1 MRIIDVEKYNF
12 SKEKLLQYGFREE
25 AEKLRYRKEILD
37 SSFLIEI
44 EFVNSQLFI
53 EVYDLEFD
61 EIYSLYSVDSAV
73 GETVQNIREHVE
85 KLLSSILGLADES
98 GKISSE
104 IIDYCNNKY
113 GENHANPFKKH
124 PDILAFINEK
134 NKLNDTSDYIG
145 KEISEED
152 LKKINI
158 ENNGMIKVLDKEELN
173 NLQIDTKNEKQ
184 TFAID
189 YKTEEVYYLEGYEN
203 DDDILYSLTDINKLA
218 VE

>member
-1 MRIIDVEKYNF
+1 MAQDDTLYKELEKVAK
-12 SKEKLLQYGFREE
+12 KEGL
-25 AEKLRYRKEILD
+25 EI
-37 SSFLIEI
+37 F
-44 EFVNSQLFI
+44 
-53 EVYDLEFD
+53 
-61 EIYSLYSVDSAV
+61 
-73 GETVQNIREHVE
+73 
-85 KLLSSILGLADES
+85 
-98 GKISSE
+98 KISSITKQGLKELLVRVEELLKE
-104 IIDYCNNKY
+104 IPK
-113 GENHANPFKKH
+113 ENLIELNQRKVYK
-124 PDILAFINEK
+124 LNEDK
-134 NKLNDTSDYIG
+134 NELNDTSDYIG

>member
-1 MRIIDVEKYNF
+1 MKKKGFLNLKLIVIILTIIVLTVTAGFYIKNNF
-12 SKEKLLQYGFREE
+12 YDQRLKNLSTTMLQIQ
-25 AEKLRYRKEILD
+25 AKVK
-37 SSFLIEI
+37 
-44 EFVNSQLFI
+44 V
-53 EVYDLEFD
+53 
-61 EIYSLYSVDSAV
+61 
-73 GETVQNIREHVE
+73 
-85 KLLSSILGLADES
+85 
-98 GKISSE
+98 
-104 IIDYCNNKY
+104 
-113 GENHANPFKKH
+113 
-124 PDILAFINEK
+124 INEK
-134 NKLNDTSDYIG
+134 NKSNDTSDYIG

>member
-1 MRIIDVEKYNF
+1 MKKKGFLNLKLIVIILTIIVLTVTAGFYIKNNF
-12 SKEKLLQYGFREE
+12 YDQRLKNLSTTMLQIQ
-25 AEKLRYRKEILD
+25 AKVK
-37 SSFLIEI
+37 
-44 EFVNSQLFI
+44 V
-53 EVYDLEFD
+53 
-61 EIYSLYSVDSAV
+61 
-73 GETVQNIREHVE
+73 
-85 KLLSSILGLADES
+85 
-98 GKISSE
+98 
-104 IIDYCNNKY
+104 
-113 GENHANPFKKH
+113 
-124 PDILAFINEK
+124 INEK
-134 NKLNDTSDYIG
+134 NKSNDTSDYIG

-158 ENNGMIKVLDKEELN
+158 ENNGMIKVVDKEELN

>member
-1 MRIIDVEKYNF
+1 MKKKGFLNLKLIVIILTIIVLTVTAGFYIKNNF
-12 SKEKLLQYGFREE
+12 YDQRLKNLSTTMLQIQ
-25 AEKLRYRKEILD
+25 AKVK
-37 SSFLIEI
+37 
-44 EFVNSQLFI
+44 V
-53 EVYDLEFD
+53 
-61 EIYSLYSVDSAV
+61 
-73 GETVQNIREHVE
+73 
-85 KLLSSILGLADES
+85 
-98 GKISSE
+98 
-104 IIDYCNNKY
+104 
-113 GENHANPFKKH
+113 
-124 PDILAFINEK
+124 INEK

>member
-1 MRIIDVEKYNF
+1 MKKKGFLNLKLIVIILTIIVLTVTAGFYIKNNF
-12 SKEKLLQYGFREE
+12 YDQRLKNLSTTMLQIQ
-25 AEKLRYRKEILD
+25 AKVK
-37 SSFLIEI
+37 
-44 EFVNSQLFI
+44 V
-53 EVYDLEFD
+53 
-61 EIYSLYSVDSAV
+61 
-73 GETVQNIREHVE
+73 
-85 KLLSSILGLADES
+85 
-98 GKISSE
+98 
-104 IIDYCNNKY
+104 
-113 GENHANPFKKH
+113 
-124 PDILAFINEK
+124 INEK

-189 YKTEEVYYLEGYEN
+189 YKTEEVYYL
-203 DDDILYSLTDINKLA
+203 TDINKLA

>member
-1 MRIIDVEKYNF
+1 MKKKGFLNLKLIVIILTIIVLTVTAGFYIKNNF
-12 SKEKLLQYGFREE
+12 YDQRLKNLSTTMLQIQ
-25 AEKLRYRKEILD
+25 AKVK
-37 SSFLIEI
+37 
-44 EFVNSQLFI
+44 V
-53 EVYDLEFD
+53 
-61 EIYSLYSVDSAV
+61 
-73 GETVQNIREHVE
+73 
-85 KLLSSILGLADES
+85 
-98 GKISSE
+98 
-104 IIDYCNNKY
+104 
-113 GENHANPFKKH
+113 
-124 PDILAFINEK
+124 INEK

-203 DDDILYSLTDINKLA
+203 DDDILYSLTDNNKLA
-218 VE
+218 GE

>member
-1 MRIIDVEKYNF
+1 MRKKGFLNLKLIVIILTIIVLTVTAGFYIKNNF
-12 SKEKLLQYGFREE
+12 YDQRLKNLSTTMLQIQ
-25 AEKLRYRKEILD
+25 AKVK
-37 SSFLIEI
+37 
-44 EFVNSQLFI
+44 V
-53 EVYDLEFD
+53 
-61 EIYSLYSVDSAV
+61 
-73 GETVQNIREHVE
+73 
-85 KLLSSILGLADES
+85 
-98 GKISSE
+98 
-104 IIDYCNNKY
+104 
-113 GENHANPFKKH
+113 
-124 PDILAFINEK
+124 INEK

>member
-1 MRIIDVEKYNF
+1 MKIIDVEKYNF
-12 SKEKLLQYGFREE
+12 SKEQLLQYGFREE
-25 AEKLRYRKEILD
+25 LKKLIYRKEILD

-44 EFVNSQLFI
+44 VFVNSQLMI
-53 EVYDLEFD
+53 EVYDLEYN
-61 EIYSLYSVDSAV
+61 EVYSLFSVDSAV

-134 NKLNDTSDYIG
+134 NKWYVLFLEVEYNKLNKNTDITTKVKILNVKYPTDRIL
-145 KEISEED
+145 EIID
-152 LKKINI
+152 NKNIFPAYHMNKKHWISV
-158 ENNGMIKVLDKEELN
+158 VLDKNIKLETIKEL
-173 NLQIDTKNEKQ
+173 ID
-184 TFAID
+184 IS
-189 YKTEEVYYLEGYEN
+189 
-203 DDDILYSLTDINKLA
+203 YSLVK
-218 VE
+218 

>member
-1 MRIIDVEKYNF
+1 MKKKGFLNLKLIVIILTIIVLTVTAGFYIKNNF
-12 SKEKLLQYGFREE
+12 YDQRLKNLSTTMLQIQ
-25 AEKLRYRKEILD
+25 AKVK
-37 SSFLIEI
+37 
-44 EFVNSQLFI
+44 
-53 EVYDLEFD
+53 
-61 EIYSLYSVDSAV
+61 A
-73 GETVQNIREHVE
+73 
-85 KLLSSILGLADES
+85 
-98 GKISSE
+98 
-104 IIDYCNNKY
+104 
-113 GENHANPFKKH
+113 
-124 PDILAFINEK
+124 INEK

>member
-1 MRIIDVEKYNF
+1 MKKKGFLNLKLIVIILTIIVLTVTAGFYIKNNF
-12 SKEKLLQYGFREE
+12 YDQRLKNLSTTMLQIQV
-25 AEKLRYRKEILD
+25 K
-37 SSFLIEI
+37 
-44 EFVNSQLFI
+44 V
-53 EVYDLEFD
+53 
-61 EIYSLYSVDSAV
+61 
-73 GETVQNIREHVE
+73 
-85 KLLSSILGLADES
+85 
-98 GKISSE
+98 KI
-104 IIDYCNNKY
+104 
-113 GENHANPFKKH
+113 
-124 PDILAFINEK
+124 INEK

>member
-1 MRIIDVEKYNF
+1 MKKKGFLNLKLIVIILTIIVLTVTAGFYIKNNF
-12 SKEKLLQYGFREE
+12 YDQRLKNLSTTMLQIQ
-25 AEKLRYRKEILD
+25 AKVK
-37 SSFLIEI
+37 
-44 EFVNSQLFI
+44 V
-53 EVYDLEFD
+53 
-61 EIYSLYSVDSAV
+61 
-73 GETVQNIREHVE
+73 
-85 KLLSSILGLADES
+85 
-98 GKISSE
+98 
-104 IIDYCNNKY
+104 
-113 GENHANPFKKH
+113 
-124 PDILAFINEK
+124 INEK

-158 ENNGMIKVLDKEELN
+158 ENNGLIKVLDKEELN

>member
-1 MRIIDVEKYNF
+1 MKKKGFLNLKLIVIILTIIVLTVTAGFYIKNNF
-12 SKEKLLQYGFREE
+12 YDQRLKNLSTTMLQIQ
-25 AEKLRYRKEILD
+25 AKVK
-37 SSFLIEI
+37 
-44 EFVNSQLFI
+44 V
-53 EVYDLEFD
+53 
-61 EIYSLYSVDSAV
+61 
-73 GETVQNIREHVE
+73 
-85 KLLSSILGLADES
+85 
-98 GKISSE
+98 
-104 IIDYCNNKY
+104 
-113 GENHANPFKKH
+113 
-124 PDILAFINEK
+124 INEK

-203 DDDILYSLTDINKLA
+203 DDDILYSLTDINKLE

>member
-1 MRIIDVEKYNF
+1 MKKKGFLNLKLIVIILTIIVLTVTAGFYIKNNF
-12 SKEKLLQYGFREE
+12 YDQRLKNLSTTMLQIQ
-25 AEKLRYRKEILD
+25 AKVK
-37 SSFLIEI
+37 
-44 EFVNSQLFI
+44 V
-53 EVYDLEFD
+53 
-61 EIYSLYSVDSAV
+61 
-73 GETVQNIREHVE
+73 
-85 KLLSSILGLADES
+85 
-98 GKISSE
+98 
-104 IIDYCNNKY
+104 
-113 GENHANPFKKH
+113 
-124 PDILAFINEK
+124 INEK

-203 DDDILYSLTDINKLA
+203 DEDILYSLTDINKLA

>member
-1 MRIIDVEKYNF
+1 MKKKGFLNLKLIVIILTIIVLTVTAGFYIKNNF
-12 SKEKLLQYGFREE
+12 YDQRLKNLSTTMLQIQ
-25 AEKLRYRKEILD
+25 AKVK
-37 SSFLIEI
+37 
-44 EFVNSQLFI
+44 V
-53 EVYDLEFD
+53 
-61 EIYSLYSVDSAV
+61 
-73 GETVQNIREHVE
+73 
-85 KLLSSILGLADES
+85 
-98 GKISSE
+98 
-104 IIDYCNNKY
+104 
-113 GENHANPFKKH
+113 
-124 PDILAFINEK
+124 INEK

-158 ENNGMIKVLDKEELN
+158 ENNGMIKVMDKEELN

>member
-1 MRIIDVEKYNF
+1 MKKKGFLNLKLIVIILTIIVLTVTAGFYIKNNF
-12 SKEKLLQYGFREE
+12 YDQRLKNLSTTMLQIQ
-25 AEKLRYRKEILD
+25 AKVK
-37 SSFLIEI
+37 
-44 EFVNSQLFI
+44 V
-53 EVYDLEFD
+53 
-61 EIYSLYSVDSAV
+61 
-73 GETVQNIREHVE
+73 
-85 KLLSSILGLADES
+85 
-98 GKISSE
+98 
-104 IIDYCNNKY
+104 
-113 GENHANPFKKH
+113 
-124 PDILAFINEK
+124 INEK

-184 TFAID
+184 TFEID

>member
-1 MRIIDVEKYNF
+1 MKKKGFLNLKLIVIILTIIVLTVTAGFYIKNNF
-12 SKEKLLQYGFREE
+12 YDQRLKNLSTTMLQIQ
-25 AEKLRYRKEILD
+25 AKVK
-37 SSFLIEI
+37 
-44 EFVNSQLFI
+44 V
-53 EVYDLEFD
+53 
-61 EIYSLYSVDSAV
+61 
-73 GETVQNIREHVE
+73 
-85 KLLSSILGLADES
+85 
-98 GKISSE
+98 
-104 IIDYCNNKY
+104 
-113 GENHANPFKKH
+113 
-124 PDILAFINEK
+124 INEK

-173 NLQIDTKNEKQ
+173 NLQIDKKNEKQ

>member
-1 MRIIDVEKYNF
+1 MKKKGFLNLKLIVIILTIIVLTVTAGFYIKNNF
-12 SKEKLLQYGFREE
+12 YDQRLKNLSTTMLQIQ
-25 AEKLRYRKEILD
+25 AKVK
-37 SSFLIEI
+37 
-44 EFVNSQLFI
+44 V
-53 EVYDLEFD
+53 
-61 EIYSLYSVDSAV
+61 
-73 GETVQNIREHVE
+73 
-85 KLLSSILGLADES
+85 
-98 GKISSE
+98 
-104 IIDYCNNKY
+104 
-113 GENHANPFKKH
+113 
-124 PDILAFINEK
+124 INEK

-158 ENNGMIKVLDKEELN
+158 ENNGMIKVFDKEELN

>member
-1 MRIIDVEKYNF
+1 MKKKGFLNLKLIVIILTIIVLTVTAGFYIKNNF
-12 SKEKLLQYGFREE
+12 YDQRLKNLSTTMLQIQ
-25 AEKLRYRKEILD
+25 AKVK
-37 SSFLIEI
+37 
-44 EFVNSQLFI
+44 V
-53 EVYDLEFD
+53 
-61 EIYSLYSVDSAV
+61 
-73 GETVQNIREHVE
+73 
-85 KLLSSILGLADES
+85 
-98 GKISSE
+98 
-104 IIDYCNNKY
+104 
-113 GENHANPFKKH
+113 
-124 PDILAFINEK
+124 INEK

-152 LKKINI
+152 LKNINI

>member
-1 MRIIDVEKYNF
+1 MKKKGFLNLKLIVIILTIIVLTVTAGFYIKNNF
-12 SKEKLLQYGFREE
+12 YDQRLKNLSTTMLQIQ
-25 AEKLRYRKEILD
+25 AKVK
-37 SSFLIEI
+37 
-44 EFVNSQLFI
+44 V
-53 EVYDLEFD
+53 
-61 EIYSLYSVDSAV
+61 
-73 GETVQNIREHVE
+73 
-85 KLLSSILGLADES
+85 
-98 GKISSE
+98 
-104 IIDYCNNKY
+104 
-113 GENHANPFKKH
+113 
-124 PDILAFINEK
+124 INEK

-173 NLQIDTKNEKQ
+173 NLQIDAKNEKQ